1 VYHIRQK
8 GNTLK
13 IMALDGRDRELI
25 LLVIDGKIQS
35 DFRSG
40 DLDNLKTLVKLEAA
54 KKAESHQQE
63 RKKHSFNAACSRAR

>member
-1 VYHIRQK
+1 
-8 GNTLK
+8 
-13 IMALDGRDRELI
+13 MALDGRDRELI

-40 DLDNLKTLVKLEAA
+40 DLDNLRTLVKLEAA

-63 RKKHSFNAACSRAR
+63 RKKQKSMPRVQEQGKSVLSK